1 MKLAIVFL
9 VLAVVALALAGEA
22 KQNQRKHGQRSL
34 QNAGHK
40 GAARKQNN
48 HSASAKFLSRNRRA
62 NRNEEATANE
72 AVHDI
77 DREPENEGGAEP
89 AEDHEDHEVVIDGD
103 VEDHESGV
111 DGYSTNNDYSTYNA
125 ESTNDAIEAGK
136 YLF

>member
-77 DREPENEGGAEP
+77 DREPEHEGGAEP
-89 AEDHEDHEVVIDGD
+89 VEDPDHEVVIDGD